1 MFIKD
6 DKKHQKELEQMGFIL
21 FMIVYGRKPGFKE
34 SIAQIKSILLKKSA

>member
-6 DKKHQKELEQMGFIL
+6 DKKHQKELEQMGFI
-21 FMIVYGRKPGFKE
+21 VYGRKPVFKE